1 MQAAPLAIDTFEERG
16 PTRSFQQL
24 IVSSGMMETAKVLV
38 PFVRKDARSSAA
50 QDVSE
55 QTPFLFVNETT
66 SSPAFKHGGRQDI
79 RSHVRKH
86 VAKRFRQNHKG
97 GKAVREEGSKVTR
110 YPLIAAQAFADSEYT
125 SYPGLWP
132 RPRATVQCP
141 TNKHRTLLDD
151 SCEKFHQA

>member
-66 SSPAFKHGGRQDI
+66 RHRLSSME
-79 RSHVRKH
+79 
-86 VAKRFRQNHKG
+86 VAKTFGHMSASMLQNDSGKITRVARLYGKKG
-97 GKAVREEGSKVTR
+97 AK
-110 YPLIAAQAFADSEYT
+110 
-125 SYPGLWP
+125 
-132 RPRATVQCP
+132 
-141 TNKHRTLLDD
+141 
-151 SCEKFHQA
+151 